1 MRLKVLRRIIQV
13 LTILSI
19 IAIPLLNRKGIT
31 IIMGSLYSLA
41 ISDIWITD
49 PLSGLQ
55 VILSTLLA
63 DSKLLLSML
72 IPIVIALIFG
82 RVFCSWMCPQNF
94 ISEFFDYIS
103 RKIPPLP
110 PFSKGGMGGLQMFKP
125 SPSAK
130 PRYVIMFLLLVLTPI
145 LGFPAA
151 NLISAPGIIS
161 VQTSKIIYEGTV
173 GIEIGLIGIIV
184 LLELFLV
191 RRIWCNYICPVG
203 SLLGLFRFKKTMK
216 VVYREDV
223 EHTCGKCMECVRACQ
238 LGLNPMEGRIYPLC
252 HNCGDCIAA
261 CEDIKDRAK
270 PLSFRF

>member
-1 MRLKVLRRIIQV
+1 MRLKILRQIIQI
-13 LTILSI
+13 LTLLLI

-31 IIMGSLYSLA
+31 IIIGSLYSLA

-63 DSKLLLSML
+63 DSKLLLSIL
-72 IPIVIALIFG
+72 IPIIIALIFG
-82 RVFCSWMCPQNF
+82 RVFCSWACPQNT
-94 ISEFFDYIS
+94 ISEVFDYLS
-103 RKIPPLP
+103 RRLRVKRLLNPPPKAL
-110 PFSKGGMGGLQMFKP
+110 
-125 SPSAK
+125 
-130 PRYVIMFLLLVLTPI
+130 PRYVILAALLLITPI

-184 LLELFLV
+184 LFELFLV

-203 SLLGLFRFKKTMK
+203 SFLGIFRFKKTMK
-216 VVYREDV
+216 VVYREDA
-223 EHTCGKCMECVRACQ
+223 EHTCGRCMECVRACQ
-238 LGLNPMEGRIYPLC
+238 LGLDPMEGRIYPLC

-270 PLSFRF
+270 PLSFGF